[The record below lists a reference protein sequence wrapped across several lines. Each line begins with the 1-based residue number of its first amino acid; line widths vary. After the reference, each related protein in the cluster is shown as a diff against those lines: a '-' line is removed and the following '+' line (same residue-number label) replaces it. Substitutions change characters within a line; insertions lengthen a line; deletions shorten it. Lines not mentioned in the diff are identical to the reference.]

1 MIDAGKYDTS
11 AIICSYHLTLFP
23 NRSSKL
29 NSVPSPST
37 PFTPLNQQLNTHI
50 PSSSTIIITE
60 MEKIPIQNQG
70 KANKSRV
77 NRFTIHF
84 SHRLSENRNV
94 ARVMASN
101 KSAKLSYISFKSTES
116 DYGVLELDPQDPKNT
131 SYMPIHTTLIKDI
144 KYNEANIIMTT
155 SLDKSLKF
163 TSTTSNTVTD
173 SISLS
178 LPGWSCCFNPIK
190 EFEVICGLADSQV
203 LIYDRRNTKSFL
215 KKLCSPSVSK
225 TPMHSL
231 SVKTINADQTIY
243 CSNLNQT
250 FLWDAS
256 SICKLWEFEGCAGK
270 YIYIFFF
277 NDNSGYP

>member
-1 MIDAGKYDTS
+1 MINAGKCNTNV
-11 AIICSYHLTLFP
+11 IICSYRLTLYS
-23 NRSSKL
+23 NRLSKL
-29 NSVPSPST
+29 VSAPSSSSPSSS
-37 PFTPLNQQLNTHI
+37 FSSSSSSTPLDQQLNTQI

-60 MEKIPIQNQG
+60 MEKIPIQIQEKTNE
-70 KANKSRV
+70 SRV

-101 KSAKLSYISFKSTES
+101 KSAKLSYISFKSAES
-116 DYGVLELDPQDPKNT
+116 NYGVLELNPQDPKNT
-131 SYMPIHTTLIKDI
+131 NYMPIHTSLIKDV
-144 KYNEANIIMTT
+144 KYNDTNIIMTT

-163 TSTTSNTVTD
+163 TSTTSNTITN
-173 SISLS
+173 SIALP
-178 LPGWSCCFNPIK
+178 LPGWSCCFNPTK

-215 KKLCSPSVSK
+215 KKHCSPSVSK

-231 SVKTINADQTIY
+231 FVKTINNEQTIY

-250 FLWDAS
+250 FVWNAS
-256 SICKLWEFEGCAGK
+256 SICKLWEFEGCTGK
-270 YIYIFFF
+270 YNPF
-277 NDNSGYP
+277 

>member
-11 AIICSYHLTLFP
+11 AIICSYHLTLFL

-116 DYGVLELDPQDPKNT
+116 DYGALELDPQDPKNT
-131 SYMPIHTTLIKDI
+131 SYMPIHTSLIKDI

-231 SVKTINADQTIY
+231 LVKTINADQTIY

-270 YIYIFFF
+270 YNFFLMIIVVIH
-277 NDNSGYP
+277 DN